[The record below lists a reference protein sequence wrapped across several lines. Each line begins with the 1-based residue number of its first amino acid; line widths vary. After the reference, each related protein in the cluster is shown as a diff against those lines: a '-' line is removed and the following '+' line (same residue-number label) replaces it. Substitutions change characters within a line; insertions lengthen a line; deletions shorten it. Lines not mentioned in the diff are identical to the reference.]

1 MADRDFGGRG
11 AEKGRRGEARPENGS
26 KNDTKM
32 APKWPPWGPRGKPG
46 AGLGASGP
54 PREPPWAPGARMESI
69 KKTLVFISFFDHG
82 PAGCPQGARGG
93 PRAPPGAGQGGHQK
107 RPKKGTRK

>member
-1 MADRDFGGRG
+1 MADRDFGERG
-11 AEKGRRGEARPENGS
+11 AKKCVAGRHGR
-26 KNDTKM
+26 KT
-32 APKWPPWGPRGKPG
+32 APKTTPKWHPNAPLWGPRGKPG
-46 AGLGASGP
+46 IDLGAAGP
-54 PREPPWAPGARMESI
+54 PREPPGASGALMESI